1 MPRAAVVIIAIVC
14 AIVGSLF
21 FFKQQPE
28 AENPIVGVV
37 ESVVAE
43 AFPEEATPAA
53 AIQVTFELDGLDG
66 NKRQFSEWQG
76 KHRIVNFWATWC
88 APCRREIPLLKAFQ
102 DQHGADDFQV
112 IGIAV
117 EFPEPVIAYAEEAQF
132 NYPIL
137 VGEQDAMA
145 VAETSGISFIGLPF
159 TMIVAKDGTL
169 VGAHMGEVHQ
179 QHLDDIVRV
188 MQQQVAGRKPAHGG
202 LVFFAEQL
210 EDQIDADG
218 LIF

>member
-1 MPRAAVVIIAIVC
+1 VPRSLLVNIALTF
-14 AIVGSLF
+14 AIAGSLISCGE
-21 FFKQQPE
+21 QQE
-28 AENPIVGVV
+28 
-37 ESVVAE
+37 VAE
-43 AFPEEATPAA
+43 EVPVQIDAPEKSG
-53 AIQVTFELDGLDG
+53 QVEFQLDDLNG
-66 NKRQFSEWQG
+66 NKRQFSEWNG

-102 DQHGADDFQV
+102 EQNGAEDFQV

-145 VAETSGISFIGLPF
+145 VAESSGISFIGLPF

-188 MQQQVAGRKPAHGG
+188 MKQ
-202 LVFFAEQL
+202 LDTAEIDI
-210 EDQIDADG
+210 EDARIALD
-218 LIF
+218 LM

>member
-14 AIVGSLF
+14 AIAGSLF
-21 FFKQQPE
+21 FYNQQPE
-28 AENPIVGVV
+28 
-37 ESVVAE
+37 VAE
-43 AFPEEATPAA
+43 PVTAAVEPAVSDATLVA
-53 AIQVTFELDGLDG
+53 FELDGLDG
-66 NKRQFSEWQG
+66 NKRQFSEWDG
-76 KHRIVNFWATWC
+76 KHRIINFWATWC

-102 DQHGADDFQV
+102 EQHGADDFQV

-117 EFPEPVIAYAEEAQF
+117 EFPEPVIAYAEETQF

-145 VAETSGISFIGLPF
+145 VAESSGISFIGLPF

-188 MQQQVAGRKPAHGG
+188 MNQ
-202 LVFFAEQL
+202 LDTAEIDI
-210 EDQIDADG
+210 EDARIALD
-218 LIF
+218 LM

>member
-1 MPRAAVVIIAIVC
+1 MPKSVLVKFALAFVIACSLISCGEQQEIAEEVPVQID
-14 AIVGSLF
+14 A
-21 FFKQQPE
+21 PE
-28 AENPIVGVV
+28 KSGL
-37 ESVVAE
+37 VA
-43 AFPEEATPAA
+43 
-53 AIQVTFELDGLDG
+53 FELAGLDG
-66 NKRQFSEWQG
+66 NKRQFSEWDG

-102 DQHGADDFQV
+102 EQNGADDFQV

-145 VAETSGISFIGLPF
+145 VAESSGISFIGLPF
-159 TMIVAKDGTL
+159 TMIVTKDGRL
-169 VGAHMGEVHQ
+169 VGAHMGEIHQ

-188 MQQQVAGRKPAHGG
+188 MKQLDK
-202 LVFFAEQL
+202 AE
-210 EDQIDADG
+210 IDVEKARIALD
-218 LIF
+218 LM

>member
-1 MPRAAVVIIAIVC
+1 VPRAAVVIIAIVC
-14 AIVGSLF
+14 AIAGSLF
-21 FFKQQPE
+21 FFSQQPE
-28 AENPIVGVV
+28 VAEPVTAAA
-37 ESVVAE
+37 ESAVAE
-43 AFPEEATPAA
+43 APSNEAIPAA
-53 AIQVTFELDGLDG
+53 ATQVAFELDGLDG
-66 NKRQFSEWQG
+66 NKRQFSEWHG
-76 KHRIVNFWATWC
+76 KHRVVNFWATWC

-102 DQHGADDFQV
+102 EQHGADDFLV

-145 VAETSGISFIGLPF
+145 VAESSGISFIGLPF

-169 VGAHMGEVHQ
+169 VGAHMGEIHQ

-188 MQQQVAGRKPAHGG
+188 MKQ
-202 LVFFAEQL
+202 LDTAEIDV
-210 EDQIDADG
+210 EDARIALD
-218 LIF
+218 LM

>member
-1 MPRAAVVIIAIVC
+1 MPKAAVVIIAIVC
-14 AIVGSLF
+14 AIAGSLF
-21 FFKQQPE
+21 FFSQQSEVTEP
-28 AENPIVGVV
+28 AAVAV
-37 ESVVAE
+37 EPAVA
-43 AFPEEATPAA
+43 EATPAEA
-53 AIQVTFELDGLDG
+53 TQVAFELDGLDG
-66 NKRQFSEWQG
+66 NKRQFSEWDG

-102 DQHGADDFQV
+102 EQHGADDFQV

-117 EFPEPVIAYAEEAQF
+117 EFPEPVIAYAEETQF

-159 TMIVAKDGTL
+159 TMIVTKDGTL
-169 VGAHMGEVHQ
+169 VGAHMGEIHQ

-188 MQQQVAGRKPAHGG
+188 MK
-202 LVFFAEQL
+202 QL
-210 EDQIDADG
+210 DTAQIDVEEARTT
-218 LIF
+218 LNLM

>member
-1 MPRAAVVIIAIVC
+1 VPKFVLANIVLAFAIA
-14 AIVGSLF
+14 GSLISCSE
-21 FFKQQPE
+21 QQEAAEEVPVQIDVPE
-28 AENPIVGVV
+28 KSGQ
-37 ESVVAE
+37 VA
-43 AFPEEATPAA
+43 
-53 AIQVTFELDGLDG
+53 FELDDLDG
-66 NKRQFSEWQG
+66 NKRQFSEWDG

-102 DQHGADDFQV
+102 EQNGADDFQV

-145 VAETSGISFIGLPF
+145 VAESSGISFIGLPF
-159 TMIVAKDGTL
+159 TMVAAKDGTL
-169 VGAHMGEVHQ
+169 IGAHMGEIHQ

-188 MQQQVAGRKPAHGG
+188 MNQLDA
-202 LVFFAEQL
+202 AEIGV
-210 EDQIDADG
+210 EDARIALD
-218 LIF
+218 LM

>member
-1 MPRAAVVIIAIVC
+1 VPRAAVVIIAIVC
-14 AIVGSLF
+14 AIAGSLF

-28 AENPIVGVV
+28 TENPIVGVV
-37 ESVVAE
+37 ESVVVE
-43 AFPEEATPAA
+43 AFPEEASPAE

-102 DQHGADDFQV
+102 EQHGADDFQV

-188 MQQQVAGRKPAHGG
+188 MKQ
-202 LVFFAEQL
+202 LDTAEIGVEEARIAL
-210 EDQIDADG
+210 D
-218 LIF
+218 LM

>member
-1 MPRAAVVIIAIVC
+1 VPKYVLVKIALAF
-14 AIVGSLF
+14 AIAGSLISCSE
-21 FFKQQPE
+21 QQEVTEEVPVQIDAPE
-28 AENPIVGVV
+28 KSGQV
-37 ESVVAE
+37 E
-43 AFPEEATPAA
+43 
-53 AIQVTFELDGLDG
+53 FELDDLDG
-66 NKRQFSEWQG
+66 NKRQFSEWDG

-102 DQHGADDFQV
+102 EQHGAEDFQV

-145 VAETSGISFIGLPF
+145 VAESSGISFIGLPF

-188 MQQQVAGRKPAHGG
+188 MKQ
-202 LVFFAEQL
+202 LDTAEIGVEEARTAL
-210 EDQIDADG
+210 N
-218 LIF
+218 LM

>member
-1 MPRAAVVIIAIVC
+1 MPISVLVKIALAF
-14 AIVGSLF
+14 AIAGSLISCSE
-21 FFKQQPE
+21 QQE
-28 AENPIVGVV
+28 
-37 ESVVAE
+37 VAE
-43 AFPEEATPAA
+43 EVPVQIDAPEKSG
-53 AIQVTFELDGLDG
+53 QVEFELDDLDG
-66 NKRQFSEWQG
+66 NKRQFSEWDG

-102 DQHGADDFQV
+102 EQHGAEDFQV

-145 VAETSGISFIGLPF
+145 VAESSGISFIGLPF

-179 QHLDDIVRV
+179 QHLDNIVRV
-188 MQQQVAGRKPAHGG
+188 MKQ
-202 LVFFAEQL
+202 LDIAEIDV
-210 EDQIDADG
+210 EDARIALD
-218 LIF
+218 LM

>member
-1 MPRAAVVIIAIVC
+1 MPKTALIIIAIVC
-14 AIVGSLF
+14 AIAGSLF
-21 FFKQQPE
+21 FFGQNPE
-28 AENPIVGVV
+28 
-37 ESVVAE
+37 VAE
-43 AFPEEATPAA
+43 PIAVASGPAVAEKSPAGAT
-53 AIQVTFELDGLDG
+53 QVSFELDGLDG
-66 NKRQFSEWQG
+66 NKRQFSEWNG

-117 EFPEPVIAYAEEAQF
+117 EFPEPVIAYAEETQF

-145 VAETSGISFIGLPF
+145 VAESSGISFIGLPF

-169 VGAHMGEVHQ
+169 VGAHMGEIHQ

-188 MQQQVAGRKPAHGG
+188 MNQ
-202 LVFFAEQL
+202 LDTAEIDV
-210 EDQIDADG
+210 EDARIALD
-218 LIF
+218 LM